1 MASRP
6 ETIPSDPADTEP
18 AENDPAPDASA
29 TRDPIVESIEE
40 TGEPSGSNVA

>member
-18 AENDPAPDASA
+18 AETDPAPDGAA

-40 TGEPSGSNVA
+40 TGEPSGGNLA